1 MELSDLKKKYENF
14 AKKHKLPSFSELNV
28 DFEID
33 KLDKNT
39 ESVLRSI
46 RKLMME
52 KIVNSMSFLEMLL
65 NPMSSPRMYLP
76 FIRTMGVEDKKKI
89 DDIYSALADLSLFS
103 LNLEIDSE
111 EKAEA
116 ELIKN
121 TFEKWNSLKPLFR
134 DIIQGI
140 RAPKNF
146 VVKKERS
153 YFG

>member
-1 MELSDLKKKYENF
+1 MKLSDLKKKYENL
-14 AKKHKLPSFSELNV
+14 AKKHNLPSFSELNV

-65 NPMSSPRMYLP
+65 NPMNSPRMYML
-76 FIRTMGVEDKKKI
+76 FIRTMSVDDKKKI

-140 RAPKNF
+140 RVPKNF
-146 VVKKERS
+146 VAKKERS